1 MGGKKLIH
9 MHYTCQSALCL
20 DNIGFDKSRLFIA
33 DYCQQFVGGFEAH
46 TRMHGYRQMLEDV
59 IVSSLQGICWEYH
72 ETAAGDEIATQV
84 FKNNVAKVRIVT
96 DQLLFL

>member
-1 MGGKKLIH
+1 M
-9 MHYTCQSALCL
+9 L
-20 DNIGFDKSRLFIA
+20 DD
-33 DYCQQFVGGFEAH
+33 
-46 TRMHGYRQMLEDV
+46 DV

-84 FKNNVAKVRIVT
+84 FKNNVAKVRTVT